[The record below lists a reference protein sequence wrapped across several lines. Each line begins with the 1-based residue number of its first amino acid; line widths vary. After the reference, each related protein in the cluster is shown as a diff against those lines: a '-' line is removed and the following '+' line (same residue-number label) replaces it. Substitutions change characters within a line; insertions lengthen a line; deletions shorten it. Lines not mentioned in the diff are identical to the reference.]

1 MDELFTESA
10 KAVLA
15 IAQEEAKY
23 FRHQSVGSEHLLLAL
38 VLEPNG
44 IAGKTLRQLNT
55 DTEDIREEIEHLS
68 GYGTMQSP
76 MGNNNLY
83 LPYSPRAKQIF
94 AYAGDEAKRLGAQKI
109 GTEHLLLGLLRDE
122 EILASRILVNLGLSL
137 SKMRQLL
144 LKKMG
149 VSEPNGAQRRRNG
162 QSKNAP
168 QGTPTLDSLARDL
181 TKLAREQSL
190 DPVVGRGTEVR
201 RLIQILSRRTKNNP
215 VLVGEPG
222 VGKTAIAEGLAQKI
236 VNREVPEDMQGKRL
250 KMMRDMGALVAGTK
264 YRGEFEDRLKKVVDE
279 IYQMD
284 KSFYLSTNC
293 VPLIGAGGAEGA
305 IDASNI
311 LKPALARRRVANNW
325 CDNSG

>member
-137 SKMRQLL
+137 SK
-144 LKKMG
+144 KI
-149 VSEPNGAQRRRNG
+149 
-162 QSKNAP
+162 
-168 QGTPTLDSLARDL
+168 
-181 TKLAREQSL
+181 
-190 DPVVGRGTEVR
+190 GRAHV
-201 RLIQILSRRTKNNP
+201 
-215 VLVGEPG
+215 
-222 VGKTAIAEGLAQKI
+222 
-236 VNREVPEDMQGKRL
+236 
-250 KMMRDMGALVAGTK
+250 
-264 YRGEFEDRLKKVVDE
+264 
-279 IYQMD
+279 
-284 KSFYLSTNC
+284 
-293 VPLIGAGGAEGA
+293 
-305 IDASNI
+305 
-311 LKPALARRRVANNW
+311 
-325 CDNSG
+325 